1 MNCQRFETAINDLA
15 RDQMMDAATR
25 VRAQAHASDC
35 ARCAARLADERMLTA
50 GLRRLAASADDITPA
65 RVEARLLAAFR
76 EQYTASP
83 ALAPTIARARR
94 WPRAALAAAAAV
106 IFAALAFAGI
116 RFAPARAMSA
126 IENAT
131 QVERAMD
138 WQSLPRVI
146 AALSPAHDPHKI
158 VVAVP
163 QEVQSVPVTAP
174 RRERRPQPAPPVVE
188 DVNATTEIA
197 TDFIPLIHGD
207 NLTLLEEGQM
217 MRVELPRT
225 ALLAFGLPMNPERA
239 DERIK
244 ADVVIGSDGLARAIR
259 FVR

>member
-25 VRAQAHASDC
+25 VHAQAHASDC

-50 GLRRLAASADDITPA
+50 GLRRLAMSTETEATPA
-65 RVEARLLAAFR
+65 RVEAQLLAAFR
-76 EQYTASP
+76 AQHTASP
-83 ALAPTIARARR
+83 VLAPTIARARL

-106 IFAALAFAGI
+106 MLAALALAAI
-116 RFAPARAMSA
+116 RFAPTQALPA
-126 IENAT
+126 IESAANWQPFPHTIASVLPVVGPRT
-131 QVERAMD
+131 QAV
-138 WQSLPRVI
+138 
-146 AALSPAHDPHKI
+146 AANPK
-158 VVAVP
+158 
-163 QEVQSVPVTAP
+163 VQSVPVTAP
-174 RRERRPQPAPPVVE
+174 HPARRPQPAAPVVE
-188 DVNATTEIA
+188 DTDATTEIA
-197 TDFIPLIHGD
+197 TDFIPLIHND
-207 NLTLLEEGQM
+207 NLTLLEEGQV

-244 ADVVIGSDGLARAIR
+244 ADIVIGNDGLARAIR